1 MSLIA
6 ADNVFAM
13 GTVLFGLAYLGF
25 WIDKHPIGK
34 KTSGVVWVLVAGMIL
49 SNFHITPYH
58 SPAYDFVGGYLVSL
72 AIPLLLFKAD
82 LRKIIR
88 ESGKVMITFL
98 VASAATVIGAVVG
111 FFLMNL
117 GDIGAKV
124 AGVYTGGYI
133 GGAVNF
139 LAVSQVVGMTEAEFT
154 TAISASSF
162 VSILALMMLIAIPSV
177 RWIVK
182 FLPLA
187 GHDALADHEKQALQE
202 EKRPTVRLRHITGVL
217 TLSFGICAVAA
228 AIGDFTG
235 HTQYNI
241 LYVTVLTILVANM
254 FPKTMAGLEGEFE
267 LGMILMY
274 LFFAMVGSSTNFSNF
289 AGAAF
294 TLFIYGMLIIFIHLT
309 IVLVVAKLLKV
320 DLAEAVV
327 ASGAALVGP
336 AVTAAIAISQGW
348 RSLVTPAIMV
358 GIFGYVIGTFIGVAV
373 TSFLS

>member
-1 MSLIA
+1 MPLIS

-13 GTVLFGLAYLGF
+13 GTILFGLAYLGF

-49 SNFHITPYH
+49 SNFQIIPYH
-58 SPAYDFVGGYLVSL
+58 SPAYDFVGNYMVSL

-82 LRKIIR
+82 LRKIIK

-98 VASAATVIGAVVG
+98 VATAATVIGAVAG
-111 FFLMNL
+111 FFLIDL
-117 GDIGAKV
+117 GEIGAKV
-124 AGVYTGGYI
+124 AGVYTGGYV

-139 LAVSQVVGMTEAEFT
+139 LAVSQVVGMSEAEFT

-162 VSILALMMLIAIPSV
+162 VSILALMMLIAIPSI

-187 GHDALADHEKQALQE
+187 RTESLTEQEKQALQA

-217 TLSFGICAVAA
+217 TLSFGICAISA

-235 HTQYNI
+235 HPQYNI
-241 LYVTVLTILVANM
+241 LYVTILTLVVANM
-254 FPKTMAGLEGEFE
+254 FPQVMAKLEGEFE
-267 LGMILMY
+267 LGMIFMY
-274 LFFAMVGSSTNFSNF
+274 LFFAMVGSSTNFSDF

-294 TLFIYGMLIIFIHLT
+294 TLFLYGMLIIVIHIT
-309 IVLVVAKLLKV
+309 IVLLVAKLLKV
-320 DLAEAVV
+320 DLAEAIV

-348 RSLVTPAIMV
+348 RTLVTPAIMV

-373 TSFLS
+373 TSFLT